1 MWRRRGRLK
10 HVIMCWVG
18 ARPRAPLQHSVVLQ
32 SFPMNHRIVA
42 IAVTAAFA
50 SGLVV
55 GHYAGPR
62 DLKVSRQ
69 GVERTNKP
77 IARASTAPSNL
88 DIPQAS
94 SVEVSASSSAES
106 IIGAI
111 QNAAAHPANG
121 QLYAQL
127 SKLVSKLDPG
137 KDHLS
142 STRSKPC
149 PIGENEIRLCRC

>member
-1 MWRRRGRLK
+1 
-10 HVIMCWVG
+10 
-18 ARPRAPLQHSVVLQ
+18 
-32 SFPMNHRIVA
+32 MNHRIVA

-50 SGLVV
+50 SGLLV

-77 IARASTAPSNL
+77 IAGASTAPSNL
-88 DIPQAS
+88 EIAQTS
-94 SVEVSASSSAES
+94 SVEISASSSAES
-106 IIGAI
+106 IIATI

-127 SKLVSKLDPG
+127 SKLVSK
-137 KDHLS
+137 
-142 STRSKPC
+142 
-149 PIGENEIRLCRC
+149 